1 MRNHHSTPRASRA
14 EPAAC
19 CGKAFRK
26 SALPL
31 WKETQP
37 ALAFT
42 LMELLV
48 VMGIIA
54 LLAVVSLPAIRG
66 ISKSNAMAA
75 ANRQLLDDI
84 ALARQY
90 AISTR
95 SEVYMLFAPPLDV
108 FWPSE
113 RNNLLTLW
121 STTNQQLVLHIQ
133 ATAYALLSIHAV
145 GDQPGQQSYRYLTSW
160 RSLPEGVFIP
170 PSKFT
175 NTVNGVAPFLFSATV
190 PFPAVGPPF
199 KVRAFYVKFSPEGGL
214 AYAQDS
220 IIPLAQGS
228 VLLARDPATGGLAWA
243 PADILERPPKNSIV
257 NSNHIRIDWLT
268 GRARVE
274 RAEIQ

>member
-1 MRNHHSTPRASRA
+1 
-14 EPAAC
+14 
-19 CGKAFRK
+19 
-26 SALPL
+26 
-31 WKETQP
+31 
-37 ALAFT
+37 
-42 LMELLV
+42 MELLV
-48 VMGIIA
+48 VMGIIG
-54 LLAVVSLPAIRG
+54 LLAVISLPAIRG

-84 ALARQY
+84 ALARQF

-95 SEVYMLFAPPLDV
+95 SDVYMLFAPPLDV

-113 RNNLLTLW
+113 QNNLLTLW
-121 STTNQQLVLHIQ
+121 STTNQQLVLRIQ
-133 ATAYALLSIHAV
+133 ATAYALMSTHAV

-175 NTVNGVAPFLFSATV
+175 NTVNGVAPFLFGASF

-199 KVRAFYVKFSPEGGL
+199 KVRAFYVKFSPQGGL
-214 AYAQDS
+214 AYAQDA

-228 VLLARDPATGGLAWA
+228 VLLARDPTTGGLAWA
-243 PADILERPPKNSIV
+243 LFVMLQRPPKNSIV

>member
-1 MRNHHSTPRASRA
+1 
-14 EPAAC
+14 
-19 CGKAFRK
+19 
-26 SALPL
+26 
-31 WKETQP
+31 
-37 ALAFT
+37 
-42 LMELLV
+42 MELLV

-95 SEVYMLFAPPLDV
+95 SLVYMLFAPPLDV
-108 FWPSE
+108 FSPGE
-113 RNNLLTLW
+113 HNLLNLL
-121 STTNQQLVLHIQ
+121 SATNQQLVLRSQ
-133 ATAYALLSIHAV
+133 ATAYALFASRAV
-145 GDQPGQQSYRYLTSW
+145 GDQPGQQTLRYLTTW

-170 PSKFT
+170 SSKFT
-175 NTVNGVAPFLFSATV
+175 NTVNGVARFASSPIV
-190 PFPAVGPPF
+190 PFPAIGPTF
-199 KVRAFYVKFSPEGGL
+199 RVRTFCVIFSPQGGL
-214 AYAQDS
+214 ASPQDA

-228 VLLARDPATGGLAWA
+228 VFLARDPKTGDLAWA
-243 PADILERPPKNSIV
+243 PADILERPPNNSVV